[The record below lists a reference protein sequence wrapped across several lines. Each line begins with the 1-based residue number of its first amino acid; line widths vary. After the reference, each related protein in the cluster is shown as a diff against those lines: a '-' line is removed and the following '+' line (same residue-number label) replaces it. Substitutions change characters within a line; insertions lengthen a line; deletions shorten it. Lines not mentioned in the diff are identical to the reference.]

1 MFFRSSM
8 KDLADELGVDGWV
21 RNLPD
26 GSVEAFISGEE
37 EKVRKLIEWCHRG
50 PPLARVTRVVVEKE
64 VNPSR
69 EKGFRIIY

>member
-1 MFFRSSM
+1 M
-8 KDLADELGVDGWV
+8 KEVADELGVNGWV

-37 EKVRKLIEWCHRG
+37 EKVRKLVDWCHKG
-50 PPLARVTRVVVEKE
+50 PPLAKVTRVIVEQD